1 MYDSFD
7 AFEYIDYVRTRWR
20 AVAVACAAAL
30 LISLSVSLLLPKRY
44 TATASVVIEPP
55 GGADVRSGTAVSAV
69 YLESLKTYESFA
81 SSDSLFARAAEQY
94 HLQDATHPGPIEGL
108 KRRVLKVYK
117 PRDTKILEVSVT
129 LADPKVAQ
137 KVAQFLADETVAMN
151 RRENQASDNA
161 FVEQAQQQ
169 LIEAGQRLENDQK
182 KWADLAANEP
192 VGSLQSEIDA
202 AIDFEAKLRQ
212 QLVDAQADAA
222 EYQQSSGQ
230 FAHEQ
235 LQAVQSRAALMEK
248 QIEDL
253 GREVQ
258 QKNSILARR
267 GAERDALQAE
277 LNVARSVYESD
288 TSRVR
293 ELRAAAGSHTEQLRV
308 IDPGIVPQQPSSPN
322 ISLNVI
328 AALMVALVASLVY
341 LSASFAYRRR
351 RVGFQTAAARGMRA

>member
-7 AFEYIDYVRTRWR
+7 AFEYIDYLRSRWR
-20 AVAVACAAAL
+20 VVAVAGAAAL
-30 LISLSVSLLLPKRY
+30 LLSLSVSLLLPKRY
-44 TATASVVIEPP
+44 TATASVIIEPP
-55 GGADVRSGTAVSAV
+55 GDADVRSGTAVSAV

-94 HLQDATHPGPIEGL
+94 HLQDAAHSEAIERL
-108 KRRVLKVYK
+108 KRRVLKVSK

-129 LADPKVAQ
+129 LADPKAAQ
-137 KVAQFLADETVAMN
+137 RVAQFLADETVAMN
-151 RRENQASDNA
+151 RRENQSSDNA

-169 LIEAGQRLENDQK
+169 LIEASKRLDNDQK
-182 KWADLAANEP
+182 TWADLAAKEP
-192 VGSLQSEIDA
+192 VGSLQSEIDSA
-202 AIDFEAKLRQ
+202 VDFEAKLRQ

-222 EYQQSSGQ
+222 EYRQSSGQ

-235 LQAVQSRAALMEK
+235 LQAAQSRAALLEK

-253 GREVQ
+253 AREVQ
-258 QKNSILARR
+258 QKSTILARR

-277 LNVARSVYESD
+277 LDVTRSMYESD

-322 ISLNVI
+322 ISLNVM
-328 AALMVALVASLVY
+328 AALIVALVTSLVY
-341 LSASFAYRRR
+341 LSASFAYQRR